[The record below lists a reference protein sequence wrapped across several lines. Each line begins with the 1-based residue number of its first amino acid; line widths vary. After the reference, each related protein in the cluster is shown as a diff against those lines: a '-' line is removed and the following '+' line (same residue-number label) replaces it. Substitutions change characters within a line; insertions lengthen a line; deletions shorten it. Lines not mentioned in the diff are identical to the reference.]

1 MALLRPSLTLVLDLD
16 ERVAAEQTILEI
28 NRSYAHIGTPV
39 IRTHACESTEDAPV
53 RNTARLI
60 VNMGTYSY
68 LNSAD
73 EGADER
79 WETIVGP
86 WIGNMLRKIGNNM
99 KVFNDR
105 QRKIGYPEV
114 HFDTLDIEL
123 GAGAFTV
130 AVRPQGAGAV
140 DEAVAE
146 RVTAARNLR
155 NDGTFAE
162 AVRVELPCAESWN
175 AQRDAA
181 WEAWAAEHPEVLE
194 EPDTDEEAPSGGV
207 ADEAAEPAPE
217 KTREELLAEDVIA
230 KSYENTAVPP
240 TDSEALP
247 RPSAKRKKRRKTPS
261 TSPSITPCGP
271 SSGPMAQH
279 APTIPSQRLSSAS
292 GDTHG
297 TRERFRQLARLA
309 QRRVR
314 SGPAAPRDAWRARPR
329 EVGKPRR

>member
-39 IRTHACESTEDAPV
+39 IRTHGAETAGNAEGTAAEGADADATENANDAEETDATEVAEDAPV

-130 AVRPQGAGAV
+130 AVRPQGAGDV

-146 RVTAARNLR
+146 LVTAARNLR
-155 NDGTFAE
+155 NNGTFADV
-162 AVRVELPCAESWN
+162 VRVELPCAESWN

-181 WEAWAAEHPEVLE
+181 WEAWVTEHPDVLE
-194 EPDTDEEAPSGGV
+194 EAETDEGALGGDA
-207 ADEAAEPAPE
+207 ADETAEAAPE

-247 RPSAKRKKRRKTPS
+247 RP
-261 TSPSITPCGP
+261 
-271 SSGPMAQH
+271 
-279 APTIPSQRLSSAS
+279 QREEEEEEEPFDFPVDYTLWAVI
-292 GDTHG
+292 GADG
-297 TRERFRQLARLA
+297 ATRTYDC
-309 QRRVR
+309 
-314 SGPAAPRDAWRARPR
+314 AAAAFVD
-329 EVGKPRR
+329 

>member
-105 QRKIGYPEV
+105 QRKISYPEV

-130 AVRPQGAGAV
+130 AVRPQGAGDV

-146 RVTAARNLR
+146 LVTAARDLR
-155 NDGTFAE
+155 NNGTFAE

-194 EPDTDEEAPSGGV
+194 EPDTDEEAPSGDV

-247 RPSAKRKKRRKTPS
+247 RP
-261 TSPSITPCGP
+261 
-271 SSGPMAQH
+271 
-279 APTIPSQRLSSAS
+279 QREEEEEEEPFDFPVDYTLWAVI
-292 GDTHG
+292 GADG
-297 TRERFRQLARLA
+297 ATRTYDS
-309 QRRVR
+309 V
-314 SGPAAPRDAWRARPR
+314 AAAFVD
-329 EVGKPRR
+329 

>member
-16 ERVAAEQTILEI
+16 EHVAGEQTILEI

-39 IRTHACESTEDAPV
+39 IRTHAAEVAGNATTEDAENAPV

-68 LNSAD
+68 LNSDD

-79 WETIVGP
+79 WDTIVGP

-130 AVRPQGAGAV
+130 AVRPQGAGMV
-140 DEAVAE
+140 DEGVAE
-146 RVTAARNLR
+146 LVTAARNLR

-162 AVRVELPCAESWN
+162 AVRVELPCAASWN

-181 WEAWAAEHPEVLE
+181 WEAWVAEHPEVLE
-194 EPDTDEEAPSGGV
+194 EPEADADAAADGIDNGIAS
-207 ADEAAEPAPE
+207 ADEAASDAETADGAPE

-247 RPSAKRKKRRKTPS
+247 RP
-261 TSPSITPCGP
+261 
-271 SSGPMAQH
+271 
-279 APTIPSQRLSSAS
+279 QREEEEEEEPFDFPVDYTLWAVI
-292 GDTHG
+292 GADG
-297 TRERFRQLARLA
+297 A
-309 QRRVR
+309 VR
-314 SGPAAPRDAWRARPR
+314 TYDCAAAAFVD
-329 EVGKPRR
+329 

>member
-39 IRTHACESTEDAPV
+39 IRTHGEPELDAPV

-79 WETIVGP
+79 WNAIVGP

-114 HFDTLDIEL
+114 FFDTLDIEL
-123 GAGAFTV
+123 GGSAFTV

-140 DEAVAE
+140 SEEAAVLVS
-146 RVTAARNLR
+146 RARALR
-155 NDGTFAE
+155 NDGTFAG
-162 AVRVELPCAESWN
+162 AVRVELPCAEDWA
-175 AQRDAA
+175 AQRAEA
-181 WEAWAAEHPEVLE
+181 WEAWIVEHPEAE
-194 EPDTDEEAPSGGV
+194 EDTADDADKEAGTVS
-207 ADEAAEPAPE
+207 EAAKDAPA
-217 KTREELLAEDVIA
+217 KTREELLAEDIIA

-240 TDSEALP
+240 TDSDALP
-247 RPSAKRKKRRKTPS
+247 RPERVQEEEEEPFDFAVDYRRWAVIGADGT
-261 TSPSITPCGP
+261 TRIWDADA
-271 SSGPMAQH
+271 SSFE
-279 APTIPSQRLSSAS
+279 
-292 GDTHG
+292 D
-297 TRERFRQLARLA
+297 
-309 QRRVR
+309 
-314 SGPAAPRDAWRARPR
+314 
-329 EVGKPRR
+329 

>member
-39 IRTHACESTEDAPV
+39 IRTHACESAEDAPV

-86 WIGNMLRKIGNNM
+86 WIGNMLRKIGNNK

-146 RVTAARNLR
+146 LVSAARALR
-155 NDGTFAE
+155 NNGTFVD
-162 AVRVELPCAESWN
+162 AVRVELPTAESWN

-181 WEAWAAEHPEVLE
+181 WETWVAEHPEVLE
-194 EPDTDEEAPSGGV
+194 EPETNEDAPTGDV
-207 ADEAAEPAPE
+207 ADEATEAEAVPE
-217 KTREELLAEDVIA
+217 KTREELLAEDIAA

-247 RPSAKRKKRRKTPS
+247 RPQREEEEEEEPFDFPVDYTLWAVIGADGATRIYDSA
-261 TSPSITPCGP
+261 
-271 SSGPMAQH
+271 
-279 APTIPSQRLSSAS
+279 
-292 GDTHG
+292 
-297 TRERFRQLARLA
+297 
-309 QRRVR
+309 
-314 SGPAAPRDAWRARPR
+314 AAAFVD
-329 EVGKPRR
+329 

>member
-16 ERVAAEQTILEI
+16 ERVAGEQTILEI

-39 IRTHACESTEDAPV
+39 IRTHEPEARETAEGAEGLEGAGTAVAAGADAATEGTEDAPV

-130 AVRPQGAGAV
+130 AVRPQGAGMV

-146 RVTAARNLR
+146 LVTAARALR

-162 AVRVELPCAESWN
+162 AVRVELPCASSWQ

-181 WEAWAAEHPEVLE
+181 WEAWVIEHPEVLE
-194 EPDTDEEAPSGGV
+194 EPE
-207 ADEAAEPAPE
+207 ADEDAAGDGADSAAEAVEPAPE
-217 KTREELLAEDVIA
+217 KTREELLAEDIIA

-240 TDSEALP
+240 TDSDALP
-247 RPSAKRKKRRKTPS
+247 RPEREEEEEEEPFDFPVDYTLWTVIGPDGATRTYDSA
-261 TSPSITPCGP
+261 
-271 SSGPMAQH
+271 
-279 APTIPSQRLSSAS
+279 
-292 GDTHG
+292 
-297 TRERFRQLARLA
+297 
-309 QRRVR
+309 
-314 SGPAAPRDAWRARPR
+314 AAAFID
-329 EVGKPRR
+329 

>member
-39 IRTHACESTEDAPV
+39 IRTHACESAEDAPV

-130 AVRPQGAGAV
+130 AVRPQGAGMV

-146 RVTAARNLR
+146 LVTAARALR
-155 NDGTFAE
+155 NEGTLAE
-162 AVRVELPCAESWN
+162 AVRVELPCAASWN

-181 WEAWAAEHPEVLE
+181 WETWVAEHPEILE
-194 EPDTDEEAPSGGV
+194 EPET
-207 ADEAAEPAPE
+207 DEAANGVETAETTPE

-247 RPSAKRKKRRKTPS
+247 RP
-261 TSPSITPCGP
+261 
-271 SSGPMAQH
+271 
-279 APTIPSQRLSSAS
+279 QRDEEEEEEPFDFPVDYTLWAVI
-292 GDTHG
+292 GADD
-297 TRERFRQLARLA
+297 A
-309 QRRVR
+309 VR
-314 SGPAAPRDAWRARPR
+314 TYDYAAAAFVD
-329 EVGKPRR
+329 

>member
-39 IRTHACESTEDAPV
+39 IRTHACESAEDAPV

-162 AVRVELPCAESWN
+162 AVRVERLARIMERSARRRLGGLGQPSIPRFWKSPTPTRRRRAATLPTRQPN
-175 AQRDAA
+175 PRRRR
-181 WEAWAAEHPEVLE
+181 
-194 EPDTDEEAPSGGV
+194 
-207 ADEAAEPAPE
+207 PARNFSPRTSSPRAT
-217 KTREELLAEDVIA
+217 KTPPCL
-230 KSYENTAVPP
+230 PP
-240 TDSEALP
+240 TP
-247 RPSAKRKKRRKTPS
+247 RHCRVPSAKRKKRKTPS

-271 SSGPMAQH
+271 SSGPMAQ
-279 APTIPSQRLSSAS
+279 PRTYDS
-292 GDTHG
+292 
-297 TRERFRQLARLA
+297 
-309 QRRVR
+309 V
-314 SGPAAPRDAWRARPR
+314 AAAF
-329 EVGKPRR
+329 VG

>member
-39 IRTHACESTEDAPV
+39 IRTHEPESEDAPV
-53 RNTARLI
+53 RNTARMI

-68 LNSAD
+68 LNAAD

-79 WETIVGP
+79 WADIVGP
-86 WIGNMLRKIGNNM
+86 WIGNMLRKVGNNM

-105 QRKIGYPEV
+105 QRKIGFPEV

-123 GAGAFTV
+123 GAGALTV

-140 DEAVAE
+140 DETVSE
-146 RVTAARNLR
+146 LVTAVRALR

-162 AVRVELPCAESWN
+162 AVRVELPTATSWT

-181 WEAWAAEHPEVLE
+181 WEAWVEEHPEALE
-194 EPDTDEEAPSGGV
+194 APEDEAEEAEVVEEMP
-207 ADEAAEPAPE
+207 
-217 KTREELLAEDVIA
+217 KTREELLAEDIIA

-240 TDSEALP
+240 TDSDVLP
-247 RPSAKRKKRRKTPS
+247 RPEREEEEEEDPFDFTVDYTLWTVIGPDGTARTYDSA
-261 TSPSITPCGP
+261 
-271 SSGPMAQH
+271 
-279 APTIPSQRLSSAS
+279 
-292 GDTHG
+292 
-297 TRERFRQLARLA
+297 
-309 QRRVR
+309 
-314 SGPAAPRDAWRARPR
+314 AAAFV
-329 EVGKPRR
+329 E

>member
-39 IRTHACESTEDAPV
+39 IRTHACESAEDAPV

-123 GAGAFTV
+123 DAGAFTV
-130 AVRPQGAGAV
+130 AVRPQGAGDV

-146 RVTAARNLR
+146 LVTAARDLR

-175 AQRDAA
+175 AQRDTA
-181 WEAWAAEHPEVLE
+181 WEAWVAEHPEVLE
-194 EPDTDEEAPSGGV
+194 EPDTDEDASAGDV

-217 KTREELLAEDVIA
+217 KTREELLAEDIAA

-247 RPSAKRKKRRKTPS
+247 RP
-261 TSPSITPCGP
+261 
-271 SSGPMAQH
+271 
-279 APTIPSQRLSSAS
+279 QREEEEEEEPFDFPVDYTLWAVIEAD
-292 GDTHG
+292 GA
-297 TRERFRQLARLA
+297 TRTYDC
-309 QRRVR
+309 
-314 SGPAAPRDAWRARPR
+314 AAAAFVD
-329 EVGKPRR
+329 

>member
-16 ERVAAEQTILEI
+16 ERVAGEQTILEI

-39 IRTHACESTEDAPV
+39 IRTHAAEGAPDAAAEDAEDAPV

-130 AVRPQGAGAV
+130 AVRPQGAGMV
-140 DEAVAE
+140 DEAVSE
-146 RVTAARNLR
+146 LVTAARALR

-162 AVRVELPCAESWN
+162 AVRVELPSAASWQ

-181 WEAWAAEHPEVLE
+181 WEAWVIEHPEALE
-194 EPDTDEEAPSGGV
+194 EPEADEDAAEDATDETV
-207 ADEAAEPAPE
+207 AEPAPE
-217 KTREELLAEDVIA
+217 KTREELLAEDIIA

-240 TDSEALP
+240 TDSDALP
-247 RPSAKRKKRRKTPS
+247 RPEREEEEEEEPFDFPVDYTLWTVIGPDGAARTYDSA
-261 TSPSITPCGP
+261 
-271 SSGPMAQH
+271 
-279 APTIPSQRLSSAS
+279 
-292 GDTHG
+292 
-297 TRERFRQLARLA
+297 
-309 QRRVR
+309 
-314 SGPAAPRDAWRARPR
+314 AAAFID
-329 EVGKPRR
+329 

>member
-39 IRTHACESTEDAPV
+39 IRTHACESAEDAPV

-105 QRKIGYPEV
+105 QRKISYPEV

-130 AVRPQGAGAV
+130 AVRPQGAGDV

-146 RVTAARNLR
+146 LVTAARDLR
-155 NDGTFAE
+155 NNGTFAE

-175 AQRDAA
+175 AQRDTA

-194 EPDTDEEAPSGGV
+194 EPDTDV
-207 ADEAAEPAPE
+207 
-217 KTREELLAEDVIA
+217 KTLL
-230 KSYENTAVPP
+230 KLT
-240 TDSEALP
+240 
-247 RPSAKRKKRRKTPS
+247 
-261 TSPSITPCGP
+261 
-271 SSGPMAQH
+271 
-279 APTIPSQRLSSAS
+279 
-292 GDTHG
+292 
-297 TRERFRQLARLA
+297 
-309 QRRVR
+309 
-314 SGPAAPRDAWRARPR
+314 
-329 EVGKPRR
+329 

>member
-1 MALLRPSLTLVLDLD
+1 MIRYIARRFLYVVFVFFVVSILMFGIYKMVPGDPARMMLDTSIANTDPEQYNKLYQEARERLGLD
-16 ERVAAEQTILEI
+16 K
-28 NRSYAHIGTPV
+28 PV
-39 IRTHACESTEDAPV
+39 VIQYVS
-53 RNTARLI
+53 
-60 VNMGTYSY
+60 
-68 LNSAD
+68 
-73 EGADER
+73 
-79 WETIVGP
+79 

-105 QRKIGYPEV
+105 QRKISYPEV

-247 RPSAKRKKRRKTPS
+247 RP
-261 TSPSITPCGP
+261 
-271 SSGPMAQH
+271 
-279 APTIPSQRLSSAS
+279 QREEEEEEEDPFDFPVDYTLWAVI
-292 GDTHG
+292 GADG
-297 TRERFRQLARLA
+297 ATRTYDS
-309 QRRVR
+309 V
-314 SGPAAPRDAWRARPR
+314 AAAF
-329 EVGKPRR
+329 VG

>member
-39 IRTHACESTEDAPV
+39 IRTHKAEIAKNTEEAAAEDADAAAEDAENAPV

-68 LNSAD
+68 LNSTD

-130 AVRPQGAGAV
+130 AVRPQGAGMV
-140 DEAVAE
+140 DETASKL
-146 RVTAARNLR
+146 VTAARALR

-162 AVRVELPCAESWN
+162 AVRVELPCAASWE

-181 WEAWAAEHPEVLE
+181 WETWTTEHPKVLE
-194 EPDTDEEAPSGGV
+194 EPETGEDATGNIV
-207 ADEAAEPAPE
+207 AADAAETAVEHMPE
-217 KTREELLAEDVIA
+217 KTREELLAEDIIA

-240 TDSEALP
+240 TDSDALP
-247 RPSAKRKKRRKTPS
+247 RPEREEKEEDEPFDFPVDYTLWSVIGPDGAARTYNS
-261 TSPSITPCGP
+261 T
-271 SSGPMAQH
+271 
-279 APTIPSQRLSSAS
+279 
-292 GDTHG
+292 
-297 TRERFRQLARLA
+297 
-309 QRRVR
+309 
-314 SGPAAPRDAWRARPR
+314 AATFID
-329 EVGKPRR
+329 

>member
-16 ERVAAEQTILEI
+16 ERVAGEQTILEI

-39 IRTHACESTEDAPV
+39 IRTHAAEGALDAAAEDTEDAPV

-123 GAGAFTV
+123 GAGAFTA
-130 AVRPQGAGAV
+130 AVRPQGAGMV
-140 DEAVAE
+140 DEAVSDL
-146 RVTAARNLR
+146 VTAARALR

-162 AVRVELPCAESWN
+162 AVRVELPCAASWQ

-181 WEAWAAEHPEVLE
+181 WEAWVIEHPEVLE
-194 EPDTDEEAPSGGV
+194 EPA
-207 ADEAAEPAPE
+207 ADEDAAEGDAEAAAEPAPE
-217 KTREELLAEDVIA
+217 KTREELLAEDIIA

-240 TDSEALP
+240 TDSDALP
-247 RPSAKRKKRRKTPS
+247 RPEREEEEEEEPFDFPVDYTLWTVIGPDGAARTYDSA
-261 TSPSITPCGP
+261 
-271 SSGPMAQH
+271 
-279 APTIPSQRLSSAS
+279 
-292 GDTHG
+292 
-297 TRERFRQLARLA
+297 
-309 QRRVR
+309 
-314 SGPAAPRDAWRARPR
+314 AAAFID
-329 EVGKPRR
+329 